1 MWDSL
6 RFKDALL
13 SNAELHETLTIVAVK
28 NMNAN
33 AIALN
38 VKRDYIKNVPVTNNF
53 NSIMK
58 GQRP

>member
-1 MWDSL
+1 MGAGKNAKSISL
-6 RFKDALL
+6 
-13 SNAELHETLTIVAVK
+13 TTIVAVK

-38 VKRDYIKNVPVTNNF
+38 VKRDYIKNVPVINNF